1 MKAWWTI
8 QAARIDALSLRERV
22 FVFLAALACLIAL
35 ADTLWLT
42 PAQSEHEQLKQ
53 RFARQSTELQR
64 IRDEFAL
71 SARPGADGNQKLR
84 EELAT
89 VRATLDGVNRAIQD
103 AQISSQTA
111 TTLTDA
117 LVHLLRKQEGLTLVR
132 TAALPGSGPTAMP
145 VAAPSASA
153 ASASQPSARL
163 PSGPDA
169 VVRQGIELTVSGP
182 YPQLTAYV
190 QSLEKALP
198 TVRWGAMK
206 LSSEKSPPELTLQLM
221 LVGLQP

>member
-1 MKAWWTI
+1 MI

-53 RFARQSTELQR
+53 RFARQGTELQR
-64 IRDEFAL
+64 IRDEFAV
-71 SARPGADGNQKLR
+71 SAQPGANGNQKLR
-84 EELAT
+84 EELTA
-89 VRATLDGVNRAIQD
+89 VHASLDGVNRAIQD
-103 AQISSQTA
+103 AQTSSQTA

-132 TAALPGSGPTAMP
+132 TAALAGASP
-145 VAAPSASA
+145 VASPLTPSAPA
-153 ASASQPSARL
+153 ASVSQPSASV

-206 LSSEKSPPELTLQLM
+206 LSSEKAPPELTLQLM